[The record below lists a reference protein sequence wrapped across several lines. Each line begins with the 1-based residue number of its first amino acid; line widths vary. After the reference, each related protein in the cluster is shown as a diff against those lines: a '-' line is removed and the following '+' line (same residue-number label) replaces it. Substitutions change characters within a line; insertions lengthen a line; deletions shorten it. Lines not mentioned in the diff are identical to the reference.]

1 MNGQP
6 IGYWRSG
13 REVQSFTRAPMVAL
27 GELSPVDAAIH
38 AYTTEEFV
46 KTCRFTERWTPW
58 ITGRRFRRRRL
69 HCDPQP
75 VGGLLAIQESM
86 SSLRQPTAL
95 GVSRTDAGKSP
106 AATSWYTVDLLKPT
120 RANTSGSLRIR
131 VPESL
136 SATILESLRIGCLQ
150 FYEVVGP

>member
-1 MNGQP
+1 MKE
-6 IGYWRSG
+6 
-13 REVQSFTRAPMVAL
+13 RESAVAL
-27 GELSPVDAAIH
+27 YTFLREFAQLRTRTIRDVDAYEQVIWASDIP
-38 AYTTEEFV
+38 
-46 KTCRFTERWTPW
+46 RQQ
-58 ITGRRFRRRRL
+58 G
-69 HCDPQP
+69 CDPQP

-136 SATILESLRIGCLQ
+136 SATILESLRTGCLQ
-150 FYEVVGP
+150 FYEVEGP